1 VFEHCLPKTA
11 ISHSTAMNVIIP
23 TAGLGTRL
31 RPHTHTRP
39 KPLVPVAGKA
49 VLGHLLDKLQ
59 VLPIEDVVFITGYL
73 GTQIEEYVRKNYDFK
88 THFVEQTELKG
99 QAHAIALARGMV
111 SGPTLILFVD
121 TIFEAN
127 LEVLNQTDADGVI
140 YVSQVD
146 DPSRFGVVLLED
158 GIITRLVEKPNTP
171 ISNLAVIGAYYVRD
185 VEKLFAAVDTLIE
198 RNIQTKGEFYLAD
211 ALQLMIDDGARFVA
225 ETATVWEDCGTA
237 PALLR
242 TNRYLL
248 EQNNGDVVQRTGAII
263 VPPVFIGENVEISNS
278 IVGPYV
284 SVADNSVIVDSIVRN
299 SIINQSARIQSS
311 TLEGSLIGD
320 GARVEGEFQR
330 LNVGDS
336 SVISFGGTNVQ

>member
-1 VFEHCLPKTA
+1 MLPGGSRHTV
-11 ISHSTAMNVIIP
+11 MNIIIP

-39 KPLVPVAGKA
+39 KPLVHVAGKP
-49 VLGHLLDKLQ
+49 VLGHILDKLR
-59 VLPIEDVVFITGYL
+59 VLDIDKMVFITGYL
-73 GTQIEEYVRKNYDFK
+73 GTQIEEYVRHEYDVDTTFI
-88 THFVEQTELKG
+88 EQTELKG
-99 QAHAIALARGMV
+99 QAHAIALARGTV

-121 TIFEAN
+121 TIFDAD
-127 LEVLNQTDADGVI
+127 LDVLNQTDADGVI

-146 DPSRFGVVLLED
+146 DPTRFGVVLLEND
-158 GIITRLVEKPNTP
+158 RITKLVEKPATP
-171 ISNLAVIGAYYVRD
+171 VSNLAVIGAYYVRD
-185 VEKLFAAVDTLIE
+185 VDMLFKAIDVLIE

-211 ALQLMIDDGARFVA
+211 ALQLMIADGAHFVA
-225 ETATVWEDCGTA
+225 ETASVWEDCGTA

-248 EQNNGDVVQRTGAII
+248 EQRKDQPTQHEGAII
-263 VPPVFIGENVEISNS
+263 VQPVYIGENVELSNS

-284 SVADNSVIVDSIVRN
+284 SIADDSVIVDSIVRN
-299 SIINQSARIQSS
+299 SIINHGALIQSS

-320 GARVEGEFQR
+320 RARVEGEFQR

-336 SVISFGGTNVQ
+336 SVIKFGG

>member
-1 VFEHCLPKTA
+1 
-11 ISHSTAMNVIIP
+11 MNVIIP

-39 KPLVPVAGKA
+39 KPLVTVAGKA

-59 VLPIEDVVFITGYL
+59 VLPINDVVFITGYL
-73 GTQIEEYVRKNYDFK
+73 GAQIQDYVGQNYDFK
-88 THFVEQTELKG
+88 THFVEQTELRG
-99 QAHAIALARGMV
+99 QAHAIKLARGLV
-111 SGPTLILFVD
+111 TGPTLILFVD

-127 LEVLNQTDADGVI
+127 LEILNQTDADGVI
-140 YVSQVD
+140 YVSQVE
-146 DPSRFGVVLLED
+146 DPSRFGVVLLEN
-158 GIITRLVEKPNTP
+158 GYITRLVEKPNVP
-171 ISNLAVIGAYYVRD
+171 VSNLAVIGAYYVRD
-185 VEKLFAAVDTLIE
+185 VEQLFAAVDLLIE

-248 EQNNGDVVQRTGAII
+248 EQNNHDVPQRPGTII
-263 VPPVFIGENVEISNS
+263 VPPVFIGENVELSNS
-278 IVGPYV
+278 IIGPYV
-284 SVADNSVIVDSIVRN
+284 SVADNSVIVDSIIRD
-299 SIINQSARIQSS
+299 SIINQGAIIQSS
-311 TLEGSLIGD
+311 TLEGSLIGER
-320 GARVEGEFQR
+320 AQVRAEFRR

-336 SVISFGGTNVQ
+336 SEISFGGPLIQ

>member
-1 VFEHCLPKTA
+1 
-11 ISHSTAMNVIIP
+11 MNVIIP

-39 KPLVPVAGKA
+39 KPLVNVAGKA
-49 VLGHLLDKLQ
+49 VLGHLLDKLA
-59 VLPIEDVVFITGYL
+59 VLPIDEMVFITGYL
-73 GTQIEEYVRKNYDFK
+73 GAQIEEYVQKHYAFK
-88 THFVEQTELKG
+88 TRFVEQTELKG
-99 QAHAIALARGMV
+99 QAHAIALAEGMI

-127 LEVLNQTDADGVI
+127 LDVLNQTDADGVI

-158 GIITRLVEKPNTP
+158 GQITRLVEKPSTP
-171 ISNLAVIGAYYVRD
+171 VSNLAVIGAYYVREVKD
-185 VEKLFAAVDTLIE
+185 LFKAIHVLIE

-211 ALQLMIDDGARFVA
+211 ALQLMIDDGAHFIA
-225 ETATVWEDCGTA
+225 ETASVWEDCGTA

-248 EQNNGDVVQRTGAII
+248 EKMHESSHDRPGVII
-263 VPPVFIGENVEISNS
+263 VPPVHIGANVEISNS

-284 SVADNSVIVDSIVRN
+284 SVSDDAVIVDSIVRN
-299 SIINQSARIQSS
+299 SIINQGALIQSS
-311 TLEGSLIGD
+311 TLEGSLIGER
-320 GARVEGEFQR
+320 ARVEGEFQR

-336 SVISFGGTNVQ
+336 SVIRFGG

>member
-1 VFEHCLPKTA
+1 
-11 ISHSTAMNVIIP
+11 MNVIIP

-31 RPHTHTRP
+31 RPHTHTKP
-39 KPLVPVAGKA
+39 KPLVSVAGKA
-49 VLGHLLDKLQ
+49 VLGHLMDKLQ
-59 VLPIEDVVFITGYL
+59 VLPIDDVVFITGYL
-73 GTQIEEYVRKNYDFK
+73 GTQIEEYARANYNFK
-88 THFVEQTELKG
+88 SHFVEQTELRG
-99 QAHAIALARGMV
+99 QAHAIKLARGLV
-111 SGPTLILFVD
+111 SGPTMILFVD

-146 DPSRFGVVLLED
+146 DPARFGVVLLEN
-158 GIITRLVEKPNTP
+158 GYITRLVEKPNVP
-171 ISNLAVIGAYYVRD
+171 VSNLAVIGAYYVRD
-185 VEKLFAAVDTLIE
+185 VEKLFAAIDVLIE

-248 EQNNGDVVQRTGAII
+248 EQNNSEVTPREGAII
-263 VPPVFIGENVEISNS
+263 VPPVFIGENVELSNS
-278 IVGPYV
+278 IIGPYV
-284 SVADNSVIVDSIVRN
+284 SVADNSVIVDSIVRD
-299 SIINQSARIQSS
+299 SIINQGATIHSA

-320 GARVEGEFQR
+320 RAHVRGEFQR

-336 SVISFGGTNVQ
+336 SDISFGGPRLQ